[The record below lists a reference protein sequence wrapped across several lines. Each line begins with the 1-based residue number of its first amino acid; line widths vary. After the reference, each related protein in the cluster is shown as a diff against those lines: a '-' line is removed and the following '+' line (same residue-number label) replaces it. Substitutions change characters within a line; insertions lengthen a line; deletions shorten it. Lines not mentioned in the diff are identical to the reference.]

1 MGNPSKEGVQSE
13 EANQE
18 KDARDI
24 HMGEERRRKFTP
36 KSSMSFNLD
45 LLFQVC
51 TSLFLTC
58 HPRIKAKEIDK
69 LINLV
74 LIIKEE
80 SLVLQEIRD
89 RRQWLQLRQSVGITQ
104 KP

>member
-1 MGNPSKEGVQSE
+1 MGDPSKEGVQSE

-36 KSSMSFNLD
+36 KSSMFNLD
-45 LLFQVC
+45 LFFQVC

-80 SLVLQEIRD
+80 SLILQEIRD
-89 RRQWLQLRQSVGITQ
+89 RSQWLQLRQSVGITQ
-104 KP
+104 NP